1 MDFKDQWDVDT
12 ALKIV
17 RNKGVDSE
25 LWAEAVEWLLLYG
38 PPEVVSILLQAS
50 EHATEKVYPEL
61 TKDNE
66 NDAASDRAA
75 FDVTRLAKSLGVDM
89 HDIRKSGAKK
99 DSADRV
105 IDFSDDDTSPTVH

>member
-1 MDFKDQWDVDT
+1 MDFKDQWDLDT

-25 LWAEAVEWLLLYG
+25 LWAEAIEWLLLYG

-61 TKDNE
+61 KDE
-66 NDAASDRAA
+66 
-75 FDVTRLAKSLGVDM
+75 
-89 HDIRKSGAKK
+89 GAG
-99 DSADRV
+99 AR
-105 IDFSDDDTSPTVH
+105 DDDTSPTVH